1 MTVSSYSSVY
11 SSLMSP
17 TSNISKDI
25 ISQNDKD
32 SDSLL
37 SFDELDME
45 EEQFS
50 AIDTDS
56 DGLLSQNEIATAIDY
71 HLIVAVE
78 KCLLKKILKV
88 YFLVL
93 VLICQNHHQAHKQMI
108 LVLW

>member
-25 ISQNDKD
+25 VSQNDKD

-56 DGLLSQNEIATAIDY
+56 DGLLSQNEIATAIDNQLSSY
-71 HLIVAVE
+71 SSSGE
-78 KCLLKKILKV
+78 MPSKEDFESLLSSLGLDMQKP
-88 YFLVL
+88 
-93 VLICQNHHQAHKQMI
+93 Q
-108 LVLW
+108 

>member
-25 ISQNDKD
+25 VSQNDKD

-45 EEQFS
+45 EE
-50 AIDTDS
+50 
-56 DGLLSQNEIATAIDY
+56 
-71 HLIVAVE
+71 
-78 KCLLKKILKV
+78 
-88 YFLVL
+88 
-93 VLICQNHHQAHKQMI
+93 
-108 LVLW
+108 